1 MAGLSLERVTKRFPD
16 GTTAVDQVELEIE
29 DREFLVLVG
38 PSGCGKSTT
47 LRMIAGLETVTDG
60 EIKIS
65 DRVVNHIAPKDRD
78 ISMVFQNYALYP
90 HMSVYKNMS
99 FGLYLRFGGGW
110 LSRFWKRLT
119 NPRLAAELYRQRSGV
134 EQLVRETAKR
144 LGIEDLLDRKPYQLS
159 GGERQRVAL
168 GRAIVR
174 KPVAF
179 LFDEPLSNLDAKLRQ
194 QMRVELKRLHRDLK
208 TTMIYVTHD
217 QVEAMTLAD
226 RVAVMNKGKI
236 LQIGEPLDIYQQ
248 PANLFVARFFGSVPI
263 NLWRGTVT
271 RQNLHITTGE
281 QAPLKFESKTNDCR
295 IIPETHSTAEVI
307 LGFRAE
313 DVTVENNPELAHLN
327 GTILAVDRLGD
338 SAIVHLDT
346 RSETTRGVGSGEVD
360 SFLEQD
366 EVVFARLPIS
376 SNVKAGQTLGLKI
389 DPERVNWFDP
399 KSGENLLKDKK

>member
-1 MAGLSLERVTKRFPD
+1 MAGLNLERVTKQFPD
-16 GTTAVDQVELEIE
+16 GTTAVDQIELTIE

-47 LRMIAGLETVTDG
+47 LRMIAGLETITDG

-65 DRVVNHIAPKDRD
+65 ERVVNHIAPKDRD

-99 FGLYLRFGGGW
+99 FGLYLRFGGGR
-110 LSRFWKRLT
+110 LSRIWKRLT
-119 NPRLAAELYRQRSGV
+119 NPRLAAELHRQRSGV
-134 EQLVRETAKR
+134 DQLVRETAKR
-144 LGIEDLLDRKPYQLS
+144 LGIEELLDRKPYQLS

-236 LQIGEPLDIYQQ
+236 LQIGEPLDVYQQ

-281 QAPLKFESKTNDCR
+281 QAPLKFETNTNDCK
-295 IIPETHSTAEVI
+295 IIPEGHATAEVI

-313 DVTVENNPELAHLN
+313 DLTVENDPELANLI
-327 GTILAVDRLGD
+327 GTVLAVDRLGD
-338 SAIVHLDT
+338 SVIVHLEC
-346 RSETTRGVGSGEVD
+346 RSKLANEAGSVGKS
-360 SFLEQD
+360 SFLEQN
-366 EVVFARLPIS
+366 EVVFARLPIAS
-376 SNVKAGQTLGLKI
+376 DVRAGQNLGLKI

-399 KSGENLLKDKK
+399 KSGENLLKDNK